1 MRRLAVLVSVVLCLP
16 ALAPGQTKET
26 IIPAGSLLRC
36 TLDEPNFSSASAEVG
51 DPVICHARGV
61 QDFGHAV
68 FPRGA
73 YLAGHLADSKD
84 PGHFWGKGWL
94 KLEFDRI
101 SLPDTELPVPAKIV
115 AVRGYR
121 VNREGKIIG
130 HGHPRRDAIEW
141 SIPLLWP
148 WKLVSLPAR
157 GPRPTLKG
165 ETEVTLRLMDDVEV
179 PLAAEASRPAAQ
191 AAALRPTAW
200 GLPSEPSPRPANG
213 SRPIIRY
220 LPPNNPWTQGEASGA
235 TTTLSAAP
243 ATERVLATER
253 PAAQLTL
260 IALKGEAIYAA
271 TDYWIDWKEGGRLL
285 YLLRSG
291 AEGALDLDEV
301 DWAWTMQLNA
311 ERGITV
317 TLRDRPARS
326 LEKPSAKRMD

>member
-1 MRRLAVLVSVVLCLP
+1 MRRLALFASVILCLP
-16 ALAPGQTKET
+16 ALATAQTKET
-26 IIPAGSLLRC
+26 IIPAGSLLQC
-36 TLDEPNFSSASAEVG
+36 TLDEPDFSSASAEVG

-61 QDFGHAV
+61 QEFGRAV

-73 YLAGHLADSKD
+73 YLAGHLAESKE

-101 SLPDTELPVPAKIV
+101 SLPDTTLPVPGKIV

-121 VNREGKIIG
+121 VDREGKIIG

-141 SIPLLWP
+141 LIPPLWP

-165 ETEVTLRLMDDVEV
+165 ETQVTLRLMDDVEV
-179 PLAAEASRPAAQ
+179 PLAAAGTRPAAAQ
-191 AAALRPTAW
+191 SAALRPTPWRPPVAW
-200 GLPSEPSPRPANG
+200 PAMPAIA

-220 LPPNNPWTQGEASGA
+220 LPPSISGMPSEPGG
-235 TTTLSAAP
+235 TTLTALSAAA
-243 ATERVLATER
+243 ATDSVIATER
-253 PAAQLTL
+253 PPVLLTL

-271 TDYWIDWKEGGRLL
+271 TDYWIEDGRLF
-285 YLLRSG
+285 YVLRNGSED
-291 AEGALDLDEV
+291 AFDLNEV
-301 DWAWTMQLNA
+301 DWARTTQLNA

-317 TLRDRPARS
+317 TLRDRPRGH
-326 LEKPSAKRMD
+326 